1 MALGCLTSYGATSR
15 TQRIQNC
22 LHPIAV
28 STSRLA
34 EFWHLLCAFFS
45 SPRVT
50 MKRKKAQ
57 NVNKL
62 VHVSA
67 TACSAP
73 EGVGSRSAGQ
83 PAAGN
88 AAAPG
93 ASQVLPHHSA
103 A

>member
-1 MALGCLTSYGATSR
+1 
-15 TQRIQNC
+15 
-22 LHPIAV
+22 
-28 STSRLA
+28 
-34 EFWHLLCAFFS
+34 
-45 SPRVT
+45 

-62 VHVSA
+62 IHVSA
-67 TACSAP
+67 TACSAA